1 MLGSSG
7 EQRGNMHSLPCL
19 PTPLPPLLLPTE
31 IAGFENPPDVQN
43 TVMCWGKAVGY
54 SNHELEG
61 VSEGLKTQRLWLRLS
76 SPLILFSFIIS
87 TSEIFPGGISGSSC
101 SLSMSH

>member
-1 MLGSSG
+1 
-7 EQRGNMHSLPCL
+7 MHSLPRV
-19 PTPLPPLLLPTE
+19 PPPLPPLLLPTE

-61 VSEGLKTQRLWLRLS
+61 VSEGLKTQALAEAFQPPD
-76 SPLILFSFIIS
+76 PLQLHH
-87 TSEIFPGGISGSSC
+87 
-101 SLSMSH
+101 LHQ